1 MAEPPAVDFYYG
13 LGSRYSYL
21 ASTRIAALEA
31 ETGCRVRWRPLY
43 SADLFA
49 ARGADPFQGQPVS
62 GQYDWAWRRADA
74 EAWADYYGV
83 PYREPD
89 DVRFEGRRLALAAT
103 AAGRLGA
110 LERFSRR
117 LFEAIFVLGLSPVD
131 DAALRDIAGEVG
143 LDQAGFAALLDDPET
158 ATVLERTLQE
168 ALAAGVFGVPSFVL
182 GGRVFWGNDRLALVR
197 HRLLQGQRP
206 NQRKRGSTQSGAAP

>member
-1 MAEPPAVDFYYG
+1 VAEPPAVDFYYG

-21 ASTRIAALEA
+21 ASTRIAGLEA

-49 ARGADPFQGQPVS
+49 ARGADPFAGPPVS

-83 PYREPD
+83 PYREPV
-89 DVRFEGRRLALAAT
+89 DVRCDGRRLALAAT

-110 LERFSRR
+110 LEHYSRR
-117 LFEAIFVLGLSPVD
+117 LFEAIFVEGTSLD
-131 DAALRDIAGEVG
+131 DVAVRRIAGEVG
-143 LDQAGFAALLDDPET
+143 LEGAGFAATLDDPET
-158 ATVLERTLQE
+158 VAALMTTVRE
-168 ALAAGVFGVPSFVL
+168 ALAAGIFGVPGFVVA
-182 GGRVFWGNDRLALVR
+182 GQMFWGNDRLPLVR
-197 HRLLQGQRP
+197 HRLLEGQAP
-206 NQRKRGSTQSGAAP
+206 NQRKRGSTQSGEAP